1 MLLFEFSK
9 YYYFLRHIILL
20 FTMLIGIP
28 CFLTGYSYSLIETL
42 EAIRDKGI
50 KTTLEEQRE
59 RYRCARCGGIVCI
72 HNGKCYNCDEVKSWR
87 G

>member
-1 MLLFEFSK
+1 
-9 YYYFLRHIILL
+9 
-20 FTMLIGIP
+20 MLIGIP